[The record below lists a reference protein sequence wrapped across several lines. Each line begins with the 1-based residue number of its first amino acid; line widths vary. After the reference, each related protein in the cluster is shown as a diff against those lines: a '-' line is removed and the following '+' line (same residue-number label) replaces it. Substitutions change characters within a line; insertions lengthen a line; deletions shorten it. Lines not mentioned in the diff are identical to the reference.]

1 MAMIVTKAQI
11 PLWIQKIIGNPSK
24 FTQEGKI
31 FNVKEMT
38 LNFKHRIIETAT
50 LLIFNG
56 MISPKSAVGTDPT
69 PSP

>member
-1 MAMIVTKAQI
+1 MIVTKAQI

-31 FNVKEMT
+31 FSVKEMT
-38 LNFKHRIIETAT
+38 LNFKQRIIETAT
-50 LLIFNG
+50 LLIFSG